1 MFPQM
6 RSMTGFGRGCA
17 DAVDAG
23 VRIQIEINSVNKKTL
38 DVQISAPR
46 EWSGYEATCNEW
58 MSGAFQRGRVNVQ
71 IKVEST
77 QGGTESLA
85 LNTTAMAESLKGLRT
100 FAESQGLEFS
110 PDSGFLLDLARS
122 VKDSSGLPD
131 WKTLKDSIQEAF
143 QAALADIDS
152 MRVQEGAALATD
164 LTERIAELESFR
176 QQIEKNS
183 TGSTLR
189 YRDALLER
197 LKQLKLELDVSDER
211 VLKEVAIFADR
222 SDISEETT
230 RLACHFEQFLSFLN
244 ADEAT
249 GRKMDFLCQEIHR
262 ELNTTGS
269 KSNDIEVTR
278 LVIEGKNALERIREQ
293 VQNIE

>member
-1 MFPQM
+1 
-6 RSMTGFGRGCA
+6 MTGFGRGCA
-17 DAVDAG
+17 DSVDAG
-23 VRIQIEINSVNKKTL
+23 VRIQIEINSVNRKTL

-46 EWSGYEATCNEW
+46 EWSGYEAVCNQW
-58 MSGAFQRGRVNVQ
+58 MGGAFQRGRVNIQ

-77 QGGTESLA
+77 QGGSDSLA

-100 FAESQGLEFS
+100 FAETQGLEFT
-110 PDSGFLLDLARS
+110 PDSRFLLELARS

-131 WKTLKDSIQEAF
+131 WKDLKASIEEAF
-143 QAALADIDS
+143 KKALADIDS
-152 MRVQEGAALATD
+152 MRLQEGVALAVD
-164 LTERIAELESFR
+164 LKERITELESFR
-176 QQIEKNS
+176 QTIEQNS
-183 TGSTLR
+183 AGSTKR

-197 LKQLKLELDVSDER
+197 LKQLELELDASDER

-230 RLACHFEQFLSFLN
+230 RLASHFEQFLSFLN
-244 ADEAT
+244 SDEAS

-262 ELNTTGS
+262 EFNTTGS

>member
-1 MFPQM
+1 MLARM

-23 VRIQIEINSVNKKTL
+23 VRIQIEINSVNRKTL

-46 EWSGYEATCNEW
+46 EWNGYESICNEW
-58 MSGAFQRGRVNVQ
+58 ISAAFQRGRVNVQ

-77 QGGTESLA
+77 QGGSDSLA
-85 LNTTAMAESLKGLRT
+85 LNTNAMAESLKGLRA
-100 FAESQGLEFS
+100 FAESQDLEFT
-110 PDSGFLLDLARS
+110 PDSGFLLELARS

-131 WKTLKDSIQEAF
+131 WKELKDSIQEAF
-143 QAALADIDS
+143 QKALADIDS
-152 MRVQEGAALATD
+152 MRQQEGAALAAD
-164 LTERIAELESFR
+164 LKERITQLEDFR
-176 QQIEKNS
+176 QQIEKNAS
-183 TGSTLR
+183 GSTLR

-197 LKQLKLELDVSDER
+197 LKQLKLELDPSDER

-262 ELNTTGS
+262 EFNTTGS
-269 KSNDIEVTR
+269 KSNDIEITR
-278 LVIEGKNALERIREQ
+278 MVIEGKNALERIREQ

>member
-1 MFPQM
+1 
-6 RSMTGFGRGCA
+6 MTGFGRACA
-17 DAVDAG
+17 DATDAG

-46 EWSGYEATCNEW
+46 EWSGYEAICNEW

-77 QGGTESLA
+77 KGGNDSLA
-85 LNTTAMAESLKGLRT
+85 LNTTAMAESLKGLRA
-100 FAESQGLEFS
+100 FAESQGLEFA
-110 PDSGFLLDLARS
+110 PDSGFLLELARS

-131 WKTLKDSIQEAF
+131 WKTLKDSMKEAM
-143 QAALADIDS
+143 QKALNDIDS
-152 MRVQEGAALATD
+152 MRRQEGATLAID
-164 LTERIAELESFR
+164 LKERIAELESFR
-176 QQIEKNS
+176 RQIEKNS
-183 TGSTLR
+183 AGSTQR

-197 LKQLKLELDVSDER
+197 LKQLKLELDPSDER

-230 RLACHFEQFLSFLN
+230 RLACHFEQFLSFID
-244 ADEAT
+244 AEEAT

-262 ELNTTGS
+262 EFNTTGS

>member
-1 MFPQM
+1 
-6 RSMTGFGRGCA
+6 MTGFGRGCA

-58 MSGAFQRGRVNVQ
+58 MNGAFQRGRVNVQ

-77 QGGTESLA
+77 QGGSDSLA

-100 FAESQGLEFS
+100 FAESQGLEFA

-131 WKTLKDSIQEAF
+131 WKTLKDSIQEAMKT
-143 QAALADIDS
+143 ALEDIDT
-152 MRVQEGAALATD
+152 MRLQEGAALAVD
-164 LTERIAELESFR
+164 LKERIAELQGFR
-176 QQIEKNS
+176 LQIEKNS
-183 TGSTLR
+183 TGSTQR